1 MRRKVIFAYLL
12 CLVVVSLGFYP
23 TTKASPRPLRKCEL
37 LALVAGHFFPDNVV
51 MEIQADGLA
60 FLPDD
65 EFRSLLTGAGA
76 DPKVIAAMNVANAI
90 SSSAN
95 ESATEKQLLQ
105 RLSRAGSQI
114 KRKQIDAAVQ
124 TLAESLPSGVGRN
137 ELGFVVGVI
146 LYEPDR
152 FAEAS
157 QIYSQIA
164 ASDPDFP
171 QVHTRLAAALCNNGD
186 AEPAIRENKIE
197 LARNPKNPVAHSNLG
212 LALRALHNL
221 NAAKLELE
229 AAVQSNPNFQPAYDN
244 LGIVLSEL
252 HDDAGAVA
260 IQKKGLALKPTDANA
275 HYNFGAAYYAKGDYI
290 SAIGEYREAKRLDPS
305 RLDVRQN
312 LGASLLHVDPAAAVT
327 EFRELLKIA
336 PDFAVCR
343 QCLANALTQ
352 IGNTKEAEKEYL
364 IAIKM
369 DPASLGPHDGLG
381 HIRDSLKD
389 YDGALTEYRRAEQL
403 DDSFAHAVA
412 DSGRVLM
419 IQKKYPDAIAEL
431 KRAEEMEPA
440 DWEHHD
446 DRGQALEGSGDLTAA
461 IAEYTEALALAPKEI
476 RARLDLANVL
486 EKRSDWPGALNNYR
500 RASLDESPPKPGLNQ
515 PLFNS
520 AHAYESAQQRFAKYV
535 TDLRAVG
542 KPAEAN
548 ALEARVKAASPAP
561 DTDDRFHLAL
571 PASKKAVERRQ
582 FDNALTSAKEAV
594 AIAQKIQPQDGR
606 LAEAFEQVGHVYG
619 WQMQPKLAMEN
630 YNRQLAAAQSVYGAK
645 SPVVGGALQNLALVS
660 LAQHDFTGA
669 ETFFNRMADLNSSL
683 FGENSTPVADSLR
696 GLAHVYMV
704 QRDFPKSETTLLRVE
719 KIYET
724 AYGKG
729 NQMTGIPLT
738 VLCSVYDQWGKQ
750 DESTECHARLAAL
763 APK

>member
-1 MRRKVIFAYLL
+1 
-12 CLVVVSLGFYP
+12 
-23 TTKASPRPLRKCEL
+23 
-37 LALVAGHFFPDNVV
+37 VAGHIFPDNVV

-275 HYNFGAAYYAKGDYI
+275 HYNLGAA
-290 SAIGEYREAKRLDPS
+290 
-305 RLDVRQN
+305 
-312 LGASLLHVDPAAAVT
+312 
-327 EFRELLKIA
+327 
-336 PDFAVCR
+336 
-343 QCLANALTQ
+343 
-352 IGNTKEAEKEYL
+352 
-364 IAIKM
+364 
-369 DPASLGPHDGLG
+369 
-381 HIRDSLKD
+381 
-389 YDGALTEYRRAEQL
+389 
-403 DDSFAHAVA
+403 
-412 DSGRVLM
+412 
-419 IQKKYPDAIAEL
+419 
-431 KRAEEMEPA
+431 
-440 DWEHHD
+440 
-446 DRGQALEGSGDLTAA
+446 
-461 IAEYTEALALAPKEI
+461 
-476 RARLDLANVL
+476 
-486 EKRSDWPGALNNYR
+486 
-500 RASLDESPPKPGLNQ
+500 
-515 PLFNS
+515 
-520 AHAYESAQQRFAKYV
+520 
-535 TDLRAVG
+535 
-542 KPAEAN
+542 
-548 ALEARVKAASPAP
+548 
-561 DTDDRFHLAL
+561 
-571 PASKKAVERRQ
+571 
-582 FDNALTSAKEAV
+582 
-594 AIAQKIQPQDGR
+594 
-606 LAEAFEQVGHVYG
+606 
-619 WQMQPKLAMEN
+619 
-630 YNRQLAAAQSVYGAK
+630 
-645 SPVVGGALQNLALVS
+645 
-660 LAQHDFTGA
+660 
-669 ETFFNRMADLNSSL
+669 
-683 FGENSTPVADSLR
+683 
-696 GLAHVYMV
+696 
-704 QRDFPKSETTLLRVE
+704 
-719 KIYET
+719 
-724 AYGKG
+724 
-729 NQMTGIPLT
+729 
-738 VLCSVYDQWGKQ
+738 
-750 DESTECHARLAAL
+750 
-763 APK
+763 